1 MTLKEVIK
9 KSYDDLLNLKFTFK
23 NVFIL
28 AIIVI
33 IFSIISTPIIGVP
46 VGLLSGA
53 YYLQKQEDK
62 KK

>member
-1 MTLKEVIK
+1 MTFKEIIK
-9 KSYDDLLNLKFTFK
+9 KSYDDLLNLKLTFK

-28 AIIVI
+28 AIIVTT
-33 IFSIISTPIIGVP
+33 FSIISTPIIGAP